1 MAYDLVFSG
10 QFKKDAKLCKKR
22 NYDITLLEEVLIRL
36 RKDGELPIVYRP
48 HILSGN
54 YSGYWECHIKPDW
67 LLIWKHDDVNEII
80 YLERT
85 GTHSD
90 LFKK

>member
-1 MAYDLVFSG
+1 MSFTIGFSG
-10 QFKKDAKLCKKR
+10 QFKKDVKLCKKR
-22 NYDITLLEEVLIRL
+22 NYDLLLLQTVFDKLKEN
-36 RKDGELPIVYRP
+36 GELPAIYRP

-67 LLIWKHDDVNEII
+67 IMLWLQNNDKKEI

-90 LFKK
+90 LFK